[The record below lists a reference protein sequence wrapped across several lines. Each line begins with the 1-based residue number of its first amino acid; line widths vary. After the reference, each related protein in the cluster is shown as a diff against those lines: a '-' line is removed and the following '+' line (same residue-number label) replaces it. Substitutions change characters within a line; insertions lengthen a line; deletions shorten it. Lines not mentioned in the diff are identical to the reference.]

1 MNDNEHSSSTPN
13 QLPPY
18 PPPPYW
24 QPNAVEEDIAIN
36 FLEIWRTLMKY
47 KWWILLLLVSAA
59 VSAVFYTRSPLVQYK
74 ATVTFLIFEPQ
85 TNTQTQLGGL
95 ASLAGINLAPDRI
108 NNIDILINSRSFT
121 EKIIKDL
128 NLLPLIY
135 KTAYDPETN
144 TYAMDKQP
152 TPLDATGV
160 LLGAVERGTQGG
172 AQSLSVIWDDPDV
185 AAKIANYYLI
195 AFEEYISQNNFTAG
209 QKKVQFL
216 KKQLEKT
223 KIYLRKAEEALRE
236 FNIKNNFAAV
246 SARVEV
252 MKGHVAA
259 MLRERMSTEIERESL
274 IYFQGKNSLEVQK
287 MELQMEVLDKQI
299 ENLMEELAKR
309 ADKYGNLVLDQGF
322 LEQNLNLYSGIY
334 QSFRTQIET
343 NNIQASVESDK
354 ITVIDSALPP
364 KAPFTQTPK
373 RLLNIFV
380 SGIVALLVGCFL
392 AFFVEFVR
400 NKIHQEKLRETT

>member
-1 MNDNEHSSSTPN
+1 MKNNEQSSSSPN

-18 PPPPYW
+18 PPPYW
-24 QPNAVEEDIAIN
+24 QTYGSEEDISIN

-47 KWWILLLLVSAA
+47 KWWILLFSVSAII
-59 VSAVFYTRSPLVQYK
+59 SAILYTRSPLAKQYK
-74 ATVTFLIFEPQ
+74 ATVTFLIFEPGANRQ
-85 TNTQTQLGGL
+85 SQLGGL
-95 ASLAGINLAPDRI
+95 ASLAGIDLSVDRI
-108 NNIDILINSRSFT
+108 NNIDILMHSRSFT

-135 KTAYDPETN
+135 KEAYESKTN
-144 TYAMDKQP
+144 SYAMEKQP

-160 LLGAVERGTQGG
+160 LLGAVKRGSQGG
-172 AQSLSVIWDDPDV
+172 AQSLSVVWEDPDM
-185 AAKIANYYLI
+185 AAKIANYYLV
-195 AFEEYISQNNFTAG
+195 AFEEYISENNFTAG

-216 KKQLEKT
+216 RRQLEKT
-223 KIYLRKAEEALRE
+223 EIYLRKAEGALRE

-246 SARVEV
+246 SARMEV
-252 MKGHVAA
+252 MKDHVGA
-259 MLRERMSTEIERESL
+259 MLKERMSTEITRESL
-274 IYFQGKNSLEVQK
+274 IHFQGKNSLEVQK
-287 MELQMEVLDKQI
+287 MELQMQVLDKQI
-299 ENLMEELAKR
+299 ESLMEELAKR
-309 ADKYGNLVLDQGF
+309 ADKYGNLVLDQSL
-322 LEQNLNLYSGIY
+322 LEQNLKIYSTIY

-373 RLLNIFV
+373 RLLNVII
-380 SGIVALLVGCFL
+380 SGIVALLVGCFF

-400 NKIHQEKLRETT
+400 NKIHQEKQRETI